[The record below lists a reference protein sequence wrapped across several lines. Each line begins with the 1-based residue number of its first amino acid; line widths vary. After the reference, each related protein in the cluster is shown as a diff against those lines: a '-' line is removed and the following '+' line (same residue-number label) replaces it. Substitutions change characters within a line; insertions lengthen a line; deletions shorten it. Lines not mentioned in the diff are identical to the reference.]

1 MVLLTDGLINDL
13 PATKDVIVKLSFLPC
28 SLIIVGIGNNI
39 DWGKMDQFNKASGKM
54 KDSNGREC
62 MRDILEFVPFTRLKG
77 NFSEE
82 VLKKVPMEFM
92 SYMQKTG
99 FVP

>member
-1 MVLLTDGLINDL
+1 
-13 PATKDVIVKLSFLPC
+13 
-28 SLIIVGIGNNI
+28 
-39 DWGKMDQFNKASGKM
+39 M

-92 SYMQKTG
+92 SYM
-99 FVP
+99 